1 MGIAD
6 RKQKPL
12 KNVKRPGMVIRCV
25 RDAVVLAMIVM
36 CVAGCG
42 SSAPADPY
50 VIKIGDKE
58 IRTGETTV
66 QELADAGY
74 DFSDL
79 SGRERVYGDDF
90 SSEWVYTQV
99 YDLTSETEAKTVYP
113 SITVVKDGQQAALIT
128 ICNESKDNAPLSD
141 CKITSVTVYEYCW
154 EVEKVSVEE
163 ISFED
168 LSSDAL
174 TEIFGEPK
182 KISDNKDKYTWERG
196 LYTLELEYQDDGTVR
211 SIGVNFNEFA
221 S

>member
-1 MGIAD
+1 MIMAEK
-6 RKQKPL
+6 KQL
-12 KNVKRPGMVIRCV
+12 FVKRKEKV
-25 RDAVVLAMIVM
+25 AKYFLKALVLVM
-36 CVAGCG
+36 TMMCMTGCG
-42 SSAPADPY
+42 LFTSADPY

-58 IRTGETTV
+58 IKTGETTV

-79 SGRERVYGDDF
+79 SGRERVFGDDF

-99 YDLTSETEAKTVYP
+99 YDLTSETEARTVY
-113 SITVVKDGQQAALIT
+113 SAITVVKDGQQVALIT

-141 CKITSVTVYEYCW
+141 CKITSVTVYENYW
-154 EVEKVSVEE
+154 EVEKVSFEG
-163 ISFED
+163 ISFAD

-174 TEIFGEPK
+174 VEILGEPK

-196 LYTLELEYQDDGTVR
+196 LYTFELEYQEDGTVD
-211 SIGVNFNEFA
+211 SVKVNFNEFA